1 MDKTYEFKDVTFMTA
16 GEKELVVR
24 RWEQFLKSDCLQ
36 SKFNRKLYNH
46 LHMHCGFIAHYNIHG
61 FYETYFMT
69 AVDKETFFRNFVRGS
84 KQGSWGAGEYEDI
97 NNAMLEIYNLHAD
110 KLSAEINEGIK
121 TKLERLQLSIDT
133 AKDDPVYARRLLT
146 RLGL

>member
-16 GEKELVVR
+16 EEKELVVR
-24 RWEQFLKSDCLQ
+24 RWDQFLKSDCLR
-36 SKFNRKLYNH
+36 SKFNRKLYHH
-46 LHMHCGFIAHYNIHG
+46 LMGHCGYIAHYNIDG
-61 FYETYFMT
+61 FYEQYFTT
-69 AVDKETFFRNFVRGS
+69 AVDKENFFNNFISHQKTFG
-84 KQGSWGAGEYEDI
+84 GGADYKDI
-97 NNAMLEIYNLHAD
+97 NDAMLEVYYEYAD

-133 AKDDPVYARRLLT
+133 AKDDPVYARTLLT